1 MKITYYFVG
10 VQFAILT
17 FLIIWQTYE
26 LIKIIRV
33 MGNRL
38 ANEQARLRKL
48 MVIFSV
54 SYSGTSAYYITE
66 VATDLHCT

>member
-10 VQFAILT
+10 TQFAILT
-17 FLIIWQTYE
+17 VLIIWQTYE

-54 SYSGTSAYYITE
+54 SYAERS
-66 VATDLHCT
+66 